1 MREPRVVLGYLTPIV
16 SSMAVSLGFVRLIV
30 SSGLIRP
37 TPPTLGADAYS
48 QAAWTL
54 SLTLLGLV
62 GVTFLYWL
70 ITRGRDF
77 ELRVILALVV
87 APTSAILVIIVSQTV
102 LLVVAKAVSTLMASI
117 VVLLSLYVAVF
128 SVIFIL
134 SNAFGTRVRNFIFIL
149 YGALL
154 GGFISLLMPTASL
167 VVMLVA
173 VAVYD
178 LVVLNS
184 GWFADLVKV
193 LVQSGRPRARM
204 SYVTD
209 AMEMGVGELIFY
221 SFVPAHVEAYYG
233 LEMLLVTVAMT
244 GVGVLLNLWVLEK
257 RGFIAG
263 LPAPILLGL
272 SPLMLT
278 YILR

>member
-37 TPPTLGADAYS
+37 TPPTLGGDVYG
-48 QAAWTL
+48 QAVWTL

-62 GVTFLYWL
+62 GVTILYWL

-134 SNAFGTRVRNFIFIL
+134 SNAFGTRVRNFVFIL

-173 VAVYD
+173 VSVYD
-178 LVVLNS
+178 LVMLNS
-184 GWFADLVKV
+184 GWFADLIKV
-193 LVQSGRPRARM
+193 LAQSGRPRARM

-278 YILR
+278 FILS

>member
-1 MREPRVVLGYLTPIV
+1 MRSGVVAGYIAPIAASV
-16 SSMAVSLGFVRLIV
+16 AVSLGFVRLV
-30 SSGLIRP
+30 LMGGLIRP
-37 TPPTLGADAYS
+37 TPPTLGADAYG
-48 QAAWTL
+48 QAVWTL
-54 SLTLLGLV
+54 TLTLVGLV

-87 APTSAILVIIVSQTV
+87 APTSAVLVIVVSQTV

-134 SNAFGTRVRNFIFIL
+134 SNAFSTRVRNFVFVV

-154 GGFISLLMPTASL
+154 GGFISLLMPTESL

-178 LVVLNS
+178 LVMLNS
-184 GWFADLVKV
+184 GWFSDLVKV
-193 LVQSGRPRARM
+193 LSRSGRPGARM
-204 SYVTD
+204 GYVT
-209 AMEMGVGELIFY
+209 ESVEVGVGELIFY

-233 LEMLLVTVAMT
+233 PVMLVMTLVMT
-244 GVGVLLNLWVLEK
+244 GVGVLLNLWVLER

-263 LPAPILLGL
+263 LPAPVLLGL
-272 SPLMLT
+272 SPLLLT
-278 YILR
+278 YILG

>member
-1 MREPRVVLGYLTPIV
+1 MRDPKIVAGYLTPVV
-16 SSMAVSLGFVRLIV
+16 SSMVVSLGFVRLIM
-30 SSGLIRP
+30 SSGLFSSQ
-37 TPPTLGADAYS
+37 PPALGADPYGFAV
-48 QAAWTL
+48 WTL
-54 SLTLLGLV
+54 SITLLGLV
-62 GVTFLYWL
+62 GITFLYWL

-134 SNAFGTRVRNFIFIL
+134 SNAFSTKVRNFVFIL
-149 YGALL
+149 YGAFL

-178 LVVLNS
+178 LVMLNS
-184 GWFADLVKV
+184 GWFADLIKV
-193 LVQSGRPRARM
+193 LSQSGRSGARM
-204 SYVTD
+204 SYVT
-209 AMEMGVGELIFY
+209 ESLEVGIGELIFY

-233 LEMLLVTVAMT
+233 LEMLAMT
-244 GVGVLLNLWVLEK
+244 LVMTGIGVLLNLWVLEK

-272 SPLMLT
+272 SPLVISF
-278 YILR
+278 ILV

>member
-1 MREPRVVLGYLTPIV
+1 MRDTRVVVGYLTPIV

-37 TPPTLGADAYS
+37 TPPTLGADAYG
-48 QAAWTL
+48 QAVWTL

-134 SNAFGTRVRNFIFIL
+134 SNAFGTRVRNAIFIL

-178 LVVLNS
+178 LVMLNS
-184 GWFADLVKV
+184 AWFIGLVKV
-193 LVQSGRPRARM
+193 LAQSGRPGARM

-209 AMEMGVGELIFY
+209 TMEMGVGELIFY

>member
-1 MREPRVVLGYLTPIV
+1 MRGTRVVVGYLTPIV
-16 SSMAVSLGFVRLIV
+16 SSMVVSLGFVRLIV
-30 SSGLIRP
+30 SSGLIRS

-48 QAAWTL
+48 QAVWTL
-54 SLTLLGLV
+54 SLTLLGLI
-62 GVTFLYWL
+62 GVTILYWL

-128 SVIFIL
+128 SIIFIL
-134 SNAFGTRVRNFIFIL
+134 SDAFGTRVRNFIFIL

-178 LVVLNS
+178 LVMLNS
-184 GWFADLVKV
+184 AWFTGLVKM
-193 LVQSGRPRARM
+193 LAQSGRPGARM

-209 AMEMGVGELIFY
+209 TLEMGVGEIIFY

>member
-1 MREPRVVLGYLTPIV
+1 MREARVVAGYLTPIV
-16 SSMAVSLGFVRLIV
+16 FSMAVSLGFVRLIV
-30 SSGLIRP
+30 SSGLIRSS
-37 TPPTLGADAYS
+37 PPNLGADAYS
-48 QAAWTL
+48 QAMWTL

-134 SNAFGTRVRNFIFIL
+134 SNAFSTRVRNFVFVL

-178 LVVLNS
+178 LVMLNS
-184 GWFADLVKV
+184 GWFADLIKV
-193 LVQSGRPRARM
+193 LSQSGRPGARM
-204 SYVTD
+204 SYVTES
-209 AMEMGVGELIFY
+209 MEIGIGELIFY
-221 SFVPAHVEAYYG
+221 CFVPAHVEAYYG
-233 LEMLLVTVAMT
+233 LEMLIMTLAMT

-272 SPLMLT
+272 SPLVISFILT
-278 YILR
+278 

>member
-37 TPPTLGADAYS
+37 TPPTLGGDVYG
-48 QAAWTL
+48 QAVWTL

-62 GVTFLYWL
+62 GVTILYWL

-134 SNAFGTRVRNFIFIL
+134 SNAFGTRVRNFVFIL

-173 VAVYD
+173 VSVYD
-178 LVVLNS
+178 LVMLNS
-184 GWFADLVKV
+184 AWFTGLVKV
-193 LVQSGRPRARM
+193 LAQSGRPRARM

-278 YILR
+278 FILS

>member
-1 MREPRVVLGYLTPIV
+1 VREAKVVTGYLIPIV

-37 TPPTLGADAYS
+37 QPPTLGADAYG
-48 QAAWTL
+48 QATWTL

-134 SNAFGTRVRNFIFIL
+134 NNAFSTGVRNFVFVL
-149 YGALL
+149 YGAFL

-178 LVVLNS
+178 LVMLNS
-184 GWFADLVKV
+184 GWFADLIKV
-193 LVQSGRPRARM
+193 LSHSGRPGSRM
-204 SYVTD
+204 SYVT
-209 AMEMGVGELIFY
+209 ESVEIGIGELIFY
-221 SFVPAHVEAYYG
+221 CFVPAHVEAYYG
-233 LEMLLVTVAMT
+233 LEMLVLTLVMT

-257 RGFIAG
+257 KGFIAG

-272 SPLMLT
+272 SPLVISF
-278 YILR
+278 ILR

>member
-1 MREPRVVLGYLTPIV
+1 VREARVVMGYLTPIV
-16 SSMAVSLGFVRLIV
+16 SSMAVSLLFVRLVV
-30 SSGLIRP
+30 SSGLIRSQ
-37 TPPTLGADAYS
+37 PPTLGADAYG
-48 QAAWTL
+48 QAVWTL

-62 GVTFLYWL
+62 GVTLLYWL

-77 ELRVILALVV
+77 ELRVMLALVV

-117 VVLLSLYVAVF
+117 VVLLSLYMAVF

-134 SNAFGTRVRNFIFIL
+134 SNAFSTRVRNFVFIL

-178 LVVLNS
+178 LVMLNS
-184 GWFADLVKV
+184 GWFVDLIEV
-193 LVQSGRPRARM
+193 LSHSGRPGSRM
-204 SYVTD
+204 SYVT
-209 AMEMGVGELIFY
+209 ESVEIGIGELIFY
-221 SFVPAHVEAYYG
+221 CFVPAHVEAYYG
-233 LEMLLVTVAMT
+233 LEMLAMTLAMT
-244 GVGVLLNLWVLEK
+244 GIGVLLNLWVLEK

-278 YILR
+278 YILG

>member
-1 MREPRVVLGYLTPIV
+1 MREAKVVAGYLTPIV

-30 SSGLIRP
+30 SSGLIRSS
-37 TPPTLGADAYS
+37 PPNLGADAYS
-48 QAAWTL
+48 QAMWTL

-134 SNAFGTRVRNFIFIL
+134 SNAFSTRVRNFVFVL

-167 VVMLVA
+167 VVMLIA

-178 LVVLNS
+178 LVMLNS
-184 GWFADLVKV
+184 GWFADLIKV
-193 LVQSGRPRARM
+193 LSHSGRPGARM
-204 SYVTD
+204 SYVTES
-209 AMEMGVGELIFY
+209 MEIGIGELIFY
-221 SFVPAHVEAYYG
+221 CFVPAHVEAYYG
-233 LEMLLVTVAMT
+233 LEMLAMTLAMT
-244 GVGVLLNLWVLEK
+244 GIGVLLNLWVLEK
-257 RGFIAG
+257 KGFIAG

-272 SPLMLT
+272 SPLVISFILT
-278 YILR
+278 

>member
-1 MREPRVVLGYLTPIV
+1 MRDAKVVVGYLTPIV

-30 SSGLIRP
+30 SSGLIRS
-37 TPPTLGADAYS
+37 TPPTMGGDAYS
-48 QAAWTL
+48 QAVWTL
-54 SLTLLGLV
+54 SITLLGLV
-62 GVTFLYWL
+62 GVTILYWL

-178 LVVLNS
+178 LVMLNS

-193 LVQSGRPRARM
+193 LAQSGRPRARM

-278 YILR
+278 YILK

>member
-1 MREPRVVLGYLTPIV
+1 MREARVVMGYLTPIV
-16 SSMAVSLGFVRLIV
+16 SSMAVSLLFVRLVV
-30 SSGLIRP
+30 SSGLIRSQ
-37 TPPTLGADAYS
+37 PPTLGADAYG
-48 QAAWTL
+48 QAVWTL

-62 GVTFLYWL
+62 GVTLLYWL

-77 ELRVILALVV
+77 ELRVMLALVV

-117 VVLLSLYVAVF
+117 VVLLSLYMAVF

-134 SNAFGTRVRNFIFIL
+134 SNAFSTRVRNFVFIL

-178 LVVLNS
+178 LVMLNS
-184 GWFADLVKV
+184 GWFVDLIEV
-193 LVQSGRPRARM
+193 LSHSGRPGSRM
-204 SYVTD
+204 SYVT
-209 AMEMGVGELIFY
+209 ESVEIGIGELIFY
-221 SFVPAHVEAYYG
+221 CFVPAHVEAYYG
-233 LEMLLVTVAMT
+233 LEMLAMTLAMT
-244 GVGVLLNLWVLEK
+244 GIGVLLNLWVLEK

-278 YILR
+278 YILG

>member
-1 MREPRVVLGYLTPIV
+1 MKVIVGYLIPIV
-16 SSMAVSLGFVRLIV
+16 SSIALSLCFVRLIV
-30 SSGLIRP
+30 SSGLINP
-37 TPPTLGADAYS
+37 QPPTLGADAYG
-48 QAAWTL
+48 QAIWTL

-62 GVTFLYWL
+62 GVTILYWL

-77 ELRVILALVV
+77 ELRVIMALVV
-87 APTSAILVIIVSQTV
+87 APTSAILVIILSQTV
-102 LLVVAKAVSTLMASI
+102 LLVIAKAVSTLMASI
-117 VVLLSLYVAVF
+117 VVLISLYVAVF

-134 SNAFGTRVRNFIFIL
+134 SNAFSTQVRNFIFVL

-154 GGFISLLMPTASL
+154 GGFISLLLPTASL

-178 LVVLNS
+178 LVMLNS
-184 GWFADLVKV
+184 GWFADLIKIIS
-193 LVQSGRPRARM
+193 QSGRPRSRM
-204 SYVTD
+204 SYTT
-209 AMEMGVGELIFY
+209 ESLEIGVGELIFY

-233 LEMLLVTVAMT
+233 LEMLLMTVAMT
-244 GVGVLLNLWVLEK
+244 SIGVLLNLWVLER

-272 SPLMLT
+272 FPLILR
-278 YILR
+278 YILG

>member
-1 MREPRVVLGYLTPIV
+1 MRDTRVVVGYLTPIV
-16 SSMAVSLGFVRLIV
+16 SSMVVSLGFVRLIV

-37 TPPTLGADAYS
+37 TPPTLGADAYG
-48 QAAWTL
+48 QAVWTL

-134 SNAFGTRVRNFIFIL
+134 SNAFGTRVRNAIFIL

-178 LVVLNS
+178 LVMLNS
-184 GWFADLVKV
+184 AWFIGLVKV
-193 LVQSGRPRARM
+193 LAQSGRPGARM

-209 AMEMGVGELIFY
+209 TMEMGVGELIFY